1 MKIKKAALV
10 AMSDT
15 PGIKRAEMLRSFLE
29 SRGMDISFGN
39 SLKSDVNR
47 NPRLKAKDLN
57 RFLGD
62 ESIDAVFD
70 ISGGDSAHHV
80 LEFIDF
86 ASFEKPFFGY
96 SDLTVIL
103 NAAVS
108 RNSGGQ
114 CCLFQPSHVLANAKT
129 EERFFSWIN
138 GGRELEEID
147 TEFLRGDLME
157 GQILGGNIRC
167 FSKLIGTSFIPDLN
181 GAVFFMEARSGN
193 AERINE
199 MTDRLKNEG
208 LFEGLS
214 GIMIGQ
220 LTEADRLGERKEVL
234 SHVLDSLSC
243 PVCQTQ
249 DVGHSRDS
257 KLLQIGMRY
266 EINESGAFMKK

>member
-29 SRGMDISFGN
+29 SRGLGVFLGN
-39 SLKSDVNR
+39 SVDPEINR

-57 RFLGD
+57 RFLRD

-70 ISGGDSAHHV
+70 ISGGDSAHRV

-86 ASFEKPFFGY
+86 ASLEKPFFGY
-96 SDLTVIL
+96 SDLSVIL

-129 EERFFSWIN
+129 AERFFSWLDK
-138 GGRELEEID
+138 GRELEEID
-147 TEFLRGDLME
+147 TEFLRGDAME
-157 GQILGGNIRC
+157 GTILGGNIRC
-167 FSKLIGTSFIPDLN
+167 FSKLIGTSFIPDMN

-193 AERINE
+193 AERINF
-199 MTDRLKNEG
+199 MTERLLNEG
-208 LFEGLS
+208 FFDALA

-220 LTEADRLGERKEVL
+220 LTEADRLGEREEVL
-234 SHVLDSLSC
+234 SHVLDLLSC

-249 DVGHSRDS
+249 EVGHSRDS